1 MLSPGATIGILGG
14 GQLGR
19 MTALAAAR
27 LGFRTHIFATE
38 PDSPGSQVTP
48 LVTIGRFDDADAL
61 RRFAA
66 TVDVVTYETENIPL
80 DTVATILPIRPVL
93 PGIDVLRVTQD
104 RLLEKDFIRAIGV
117 PTAPYQAINGVEDL
131 RAALLA
137 LEGKAILKS
146 VRMGYD
152 GKGQVAVDRLSSPE
166 VVWRQMGGD
175 QGILEGFVD
184 FRCEVSVIVARGLD
198 GSVAAY
204 PVVENHHAHHI
215 LDRTIAPARV
225 EPDVAA
231 AAEAAALGIAQALD
245 VKGLLAVEM
254 FVTRDHRVLVNELA
268 PRPHNS
274 GHWTMDACYT
284 DQFEQ
289 LVRAITGL
297 PLGSTDRH
305 SDAEMRNLIGRE
317 VETWQSFLSEPRAK
331 LHLYGKKDAP
341 AGRKMGHVTTLKPR
355 SSEA

>member
-1 MLSPGATIGILGG
+1 MLNPGATIGILGG

-48 LVTIGRFDDADAL
+48 LITIGRFDDDAAL
-61 RRFAA
+61 RRFAK

-80 DTVATILPIRPVL
+80 ETVAAIAPLRPVL
-93 PGIDVLRVTQD
+93 PGAAVLRVTQD
-104 RLLEKDFIRAIGV
+104 RLLEKDFIRSIGV
-117 PTAPYQAINGVEDL
+117 PTAPYQAINSAEEL
-131 RAALLA
+131 AAALQG
-137 LEGKAILKS
+137 LEGRAILKS

-152 GKGQVAVDRLSSPE
+152 GKGQVAVDRRSDPAAA
-166 VVWRQMGGD
+166 WRQMGSA

-204 PVVENHHAHHI
+204 PAVENHHAHHI

-225 EPDVAA
+225 APAVAA
-231 AAEAAALGIAQALD
+231 AAEAAALGIAAALD
-245 VKGLLAVEM
+245 VRGLLAVEM
-254 FVTRDHRVLVNELA
+254 FVTRDEHVLVNELA

-305 SDAEMRNLIGRE
+305 SDAEMRNLIGPE
-317 VETWQSFLSEPRAK
+317 VDTWATWLELPRAK
-331 LHLYGKKDAP
+331 LHLYGKKEAP

-355 SSEA
+355 G

>member
-27 LGFRTHIFATE
+27 LGFRTHIYATE
-38 PDSPGSQVTP
+38 ADSPGSQVTP
-48 LVTIGRFDDADAL
+48 LVTIGRFDDATAL
-61 RRFAA
+61 QRFAES
-66 TVDVVTYETENIPL
+66 VDVVTYETENIPL
-80 DTVATILPIRPVL
+80 DTVATIQPIRPVL

-104 RLLEKDFIRAIGV
+104 RLLEKDFIRSIGV
-117 PTAPYQAINGVEDL
+117 ETAPYQAINGIDDL
-131 RAALLA
+131 RTALLG
-137 LEGKAILKS
+137 LQGRAILKS

-166 VVWRQMGGD
+166 VAWRQMGGE

-184 FRCEVSVIVARGLD
+184 FRCEVSVIVARGVD

-225 EPDVAA
+225 DAAVAA
-231 AAEAAALGIAQALD
+231 AAEAAAIGIARALD
-245 VKGLLAVEM
+245 VTGLLAVEM
-254 FVTRDHRVLVNELA
+254 FVTRDGHVLVNELA

-317 VETWQSFLSEPRAK
+317 VETWQSFLSQPRAK
-331 LHLYGKKDAP
+331 LHLYGKKEAP

-355 SSEA
+355 SSGA

>member
-1 MLSPGATIGILGG
+1 MLAPGATIGILGG

-27 LGFRTHIFATE
+27 LGFRSHVFATE
-38 PDSPGSQVTP
+38 ADSPGSQVTP
-48 LVTIGRFDDADAL
+48 LVTIGRLDDEAAL
-61 RRFAA
+61 RRFAE

-80 DTVATILPIRPVL
+80 ETVAAILPVRPVM
-93 PGIDVLRVTQD
+93 PGAEVLRVTQD
-104 RLLEKDFIRAIGV
+104 RLLEKDFVRSVGV
-117 PTAPYQAINGVEDL
+117 ATAPYQAIGGVEEL
-131 RAALLA
+131 RAALDA
-137 LEGKAILKS
+137 LDGRAILKS

-152 GKGQVAVDRLSSPE
+152 GKGQVAVDRHSDA
-166 VVWRQMGGD
+166 VAAWRQMGGA
-175 QGILEGFVD
+175 QGILEGYVD

-198 GSVAAY
+198 GAVAAY

-225 EPDVAA
+225 APAVAA
-231 AAEAAALGIAQALD
+231 AAEAAALGIATALD
-245 VKGLLAVEM
+245 VRGLLAVEM
-254 FVTRDHRVLVNELA
+254 FVTHDDRVLVNELA

-305 SDAEMRNLIGRE
+305 SDAEMRNLIGPE
-317 VETWQSFLSEPRAK
+317 VESWASWLEQPRTK

-341 AGRKMGHVTTLKPR
+341 AGRKMGHVTTLKPK
-355 SSEA
+355 S